1 MKLAYVDMENVIEL
15 DYRKATEWII
25 ESPALFQKY
34 VHLLNLQVEGEEG
47 GFVLSDDDIIL
58 DISKYVEIVVNPFAL
73 DFEDRR
79 IQKKL
84 YLQLQKTAYGEEMFI
99 DTQKLNADLQSYI
112 FRLESI
118 CGYDIEIDTAM
129 DVQQLFKALGVKMEG
144 GEYDFSEKLAQYM
157 KLMSELM
164 GKKVLVFINIRSYLE
179 NEQIQEL
186 IKNAN
191 ALVTYMEQNILPDYD
206 NFVCAGAQY
215 NDDAVYINEVVEKFH
230 QMAADLKQRTESVM
244 EYISQIQRAV
254 EEGSEGIN
262 LAAKNTATL
271 SEEIS
276 HISSQIMH
284 NKKIA
289 DVLSEEAEHFI

>member
-1 MKLAYVDMENVIEL
+1 MIGTV
-15 DYRKATEWII
+15 
-25 ESPALFQKY
+25 
-34 VHLLNLQVEGEEG
+34 
-47 GFVLSDDDIIL
+47 
-58 DISKYVEIVVNPFAL
+58 
-73 DFEDRR
+73 
-79 IQKKL
+79 
-84 YLQLQKTAYGEEMFI
+84 
-99 DTQKLNADLQSYI
+99 
-112 FRLESI
+112 
-118 CGYDIEIDTAM
+118 
-129 DVQQLFKALGVKMEG
+129 
-144 GEYDFSEKLAQYM
+144 
-157 KLMSELM
+157 
-164 GKKVLVFINIRSYLE
+164 
-179 NEQIQEL
+179 QEL

-254 EEGSEGIN
+254 EEGIN

>member
-1 MKLAYVDMENVIEL
+1 MQTASDATQDALREGADLIAELKEQATQTAEINRATRTTTEEL
-15 DYRKATEWII
+15 DNRIKEVEVII
-25 ESPALFQKY
+25 GTILSISDQTN
-34 VHLLNLQVEGEEG
+34 LL
-47 GFVLSDDDIIL
+47 
-58 DISKYVEIVVNPFAL
+58 A
-73 DFEDRR
+73 
-79 IQKKL
+79 
-84 YLQLQKTAYGEEMFI
+84 
-99 DTQKLNADLQSYI
+99 LNASIEAARAGEAGRGFAVVASEIGKLSESSRDAAVNIQS
-112 FRLESI
+112 
-118 CGYDIEIDTAM
+118 
-129 DVQQLFKALGVKMEG
+129 
-144 GEYDFSEKLAQYM
+144 
-157 KLMSELM
+157 
-164 GKKVLVFINIRSYLE
+164 INSTVIGTV
-179 NEQIQEL
+179 QEL

>member
-1 MKLAYVDMENVIEL
+1 M
-15 DYRKATEWII
+15 
-25 ESPALFQKY
+25 
-34 VHLLNLQVEGEEG
+34 
-47 GFVLSDDDIIL
+47 IIL
-58 DISKYVEIVVNPFAL
+58 DEVTSSL
-73 DFEDRR
+73 
-79 IQKKL
+79 
-84 YLQLQKTAYGEEMFI
+84 
-99 DTQKLNADLQSYI
+99 SY
-112 FRLESI
+112 
-118 CGYDIEIDTAM
+118 
-129 DVQQLFKALGVKMEG
+129 
-144 GEYDFSEKLAQYM
+144 
-157 KLMSELM
+157 
-164 GKKVLVFINIRSYLE
+164 E
-179 NEQIQEL
+179 NEEL

>member
-1 MKLAYVDMENVIEL
+1 MD
-15 DYRKATEWII
+15 
-25 ESPALFQKY
+25 SS
-34 VHLLNLQVEGEEG
+34 
-47 GFVLSDDDIIL
+47 SDD
-58 DISKYVEIVVNPFAL
+58 IS
-73 DFEDRR
+73 
-79 IQKKL
+79 
-84 YLQLQKTAYGEEMFI
+84 
-99 DTQKLNADLQSYI
+99 
-112 FRLESI
+112 
-118 CGYDIEIDTAM
+118 
-129 DVQQLFKALGVKMEG
+129 
-144 GEYDFSEKLAQYM
+144 
-157 KLMSELM
+157 
-164 GKKVLVFINIRSYLE
+164 INSTVIGTV
-179 NEQIQEL
+179 QEL
-186 IKNAN
+186 IKNAT

-276 HISSQIMH
+276 HISSQIMY

>member
-1 MKLAYVDMENVIEL
+1 MQGKQDV
-15 DYRKATEWII
+15 
-25 ESPALFQKY
+25 
-34 VHLLNLQVEGEEG
+34 
-47 GFVLSDDDIIL
+47 VLSESSRDAA
-58 DISKYVEIVVNPFAL
+58 VN
-73 DFEDRR
+73 
-79 IQKKL
+79 IQ
-84 YLQLQKTAYGEEMFI
+84 
-99 DTQKLNADLQSYI
+99 
-112 FRLESI
+112 SI
-118 CGYDIEIDTAM
+118 NSTVIGT
-129 DVQQLFKALGVKMEG
+129 V
-144 GEYDFSEKLAQYM
+144 
-157 KLMSELM
+157 
-164 GKKVLVFINIRSYLE
+164 
-179 NEQIQEL
+179 QEL

-230 QMAADLKQRTESVM
+230 QMA
-244 EYISQIQRAV
+244 V

>member
-1 MKLAYVDMENVIEL
+1 MENRQKVQTMLGEIRGRLEQ
-15 DYRKATEWII
+15 
-25 ESPALFQKY
+25 ALEEAKVVEQIG
-34 VHLLNLQVEGEEG
+34 VLADSILAITGQTNLL
-47 GFVLSDDDIIL
+47 
-58 DISKYVEIVVNPFAL
+58 A
-73 DFEDRR
+73 
-79 IQKKL
+79 
-84 YLQLQKTAYGEEMFI
+84 
-99 DTQKLNADLQSYI
+99 LNASIEAARAGEAGRGFAVVASEIGKLSESSRDAAVNIQS
-112 FRLESI
+112 
-118 CGYDIEIDTAM
+118 
-129 DVQQLFKALGVKMEG
+129 
-144 GEYDFSEKLAQYM
+144 
-157 KLMSELM
+157 
-164 GKKVLVFINIRSYLE
+164 INSTVIGTV
-179 NEQIQEL
+179 QEL

>member
-1 MKLAYVDMENVIEL
+1 MKSMETGRQDGGSDKNHAPFSVGKTGNIS
-15 DYRKATEWII
+15 RKFLT
-25 ESPALFQKY
+25 
-34 VHLLNLQVEGEEG
+34 
-47 GFVLSDDDIIL
+47 IIL
-58 DISKYVEIVVNPFAL
+58 KIFDKNFERLQGRGFAVVASEIGKLSESSRDAAVN
-73 DFEDRR
+73 
-79 IQKKL
+79 IQ
-84 YLQLQKTAYGEEMFI
+84 
-99 DTQKLNADLQSYI
+99 
-112 FRLESI
+112 SI
-118 CGYDIEIDTAM
+118 NSTVIGT
-129 DVQQLFKALGVKMEG
+129 V
-144 GEYDFSEKLAQYM
+144 
-157 KLMSELM
+157 
-164 GKKVLVFINIRSYLE
+164 
-179 NEQIQEL
+179 QEL

-276 HISSQIMH
+276 HISSQIMY